1 MSGRPIVLEKLEYTD
16 RQIKVLSEKLLDICA
31 GFNISL
37 SSQQAQDCLL
47 HLLYVEQ
54 INSYINLTRITDLDE
69 AIVLHLLDSLLLAR
83 YFDSPDLTYLDMG
96 TGAGFPGVP
105 LAIATGA
112 KGTFIDSVGKKVNAV
127 NAIIKKL
134 QLDRAAAVHTR
145 IEEYAV
151 QYRGFFDIVVARAL
165 ASMPI
170 LIEYAAPF
178 LCKHGHL
185 VISKGNP
192 EDNELSSAQEA
203 ASICGLQLVQNDSF
217 DLPSGLGHREVFIF
231 ERVSNPSISLPRPNG
246 MARKNPLV

>member
-83 YFDSPDLTYLDMG
+83 YFDYLDMG

-151 QYRGFFDIVVARAL
+151 RNREVFDIVVARAL

-178 LCKHGHL
+178 LSKHGHL

-192 EDNELSSAQEA
+192 EDDELSSAQEA